1 MMKSFA
7 LKKNKA
13 FTVFMFCS
21 IVQLLTARNIQS
33 DNVIFALSGQEA
45 SVIGMV
51 DSSSTEMIIPLYV
64 EYADKVFDVTSIN
77 DRAFIGHNNLK
88 KVSLPET
95 IRRIGSLAFA
105 FCDSLNQINITS
117 TIDTICTDAFYNCF
131 SLPVEDNIRY
141 AGCFLVSISDN
152 NAQELVIRDGCKW
165 IGDNAISNC
174 HELKKIIIPGSVK
187 VIGNFAFSAC
197 DKLETIYIPDSVE
210 LISHSAFSACSSLK
224 SIYLPE
230 KTESYYFDL
239 FIDCHNLNYIHIN
252 SKYPPII
259 IDDNNSH
266 HPPINYFYR
275 FNADSCRLVV
285 PYGSKK
291 HYKKAPGWNS
301 FKKIVCKKHNKM
313 TQCYACDLQ

>member
-7 LKKNKA
+7 LKRNKA
-13 FTVFMFCS
+13 LTVFMFCS
-21 IVQLLTARNIQS
+21 IVQQLTARNIQS

-51 DSSSTEMIIPLYV
+51 DSSSTEMIIPQYV
-64 EYADKVFDVTSIN
+64 EYADNVFDVTSIN
-77 DRAFIGHNNLK
+77 DRAFIGHNKLK

-105 FCDSLNQINITS
+105 FCDSLSQINITN

-141 AGCFLVSISDN
+141 AGCFLVSISDI

-210 LISHSAFSACSSLK
+210 LIYHSTFSACSNLK
-224 SIYLPE
+224 KIYLPE
-230 KTESYYFDL
+230 KTKSYFFDL
-239 FIDCHNLNYIHIN
+239 FIDCYNLNCIYIN
-252 SKYPPII
+252 SIYPPII

-266 HPPINYFYR
+266 HPPMNCFYR
-275 FNADSCRLVV
+275 FNADSCRLIV

-301 FKKIVCKKHNKM
+301 FKRIINSFFVRLH
-313 TQCYACDLQ
+313 T

>member
-7 LKKNKA
+7 LKRNKA
-13 FTVFMFCS
+13 LTVFMFCS
-21 IVQLLTARNIQS
+21 IVQQLTARNIQS

-51 DSSSTEMIIPLYV
+51 DSSSTEMIIPQYV
-64 EYADKVFDVTSIN
+64 EYADNVFDVTSIN
-77 DRAFIGHNNLK
+77 DRAFIGHNKLK

-105 FCDSLNQINITS
+105 FCDSLSQINITN

-141 AGCFLVSISDN
+141 AGCFLVSISDI

-210 LISHSAFSACSSLK
+210 LIYHSTFSACSNLK
-224 SIYLPE
+224 KIYLPE
-230 KTESYYFDL
+230 KTKSYFFDL
-239 FIDCHNLNYIHIN
+239 FIDCYNLNCIYIN
-252 SKYPPII
+252 SIYPPII

-266 HPPINYFYR
+266 HPPMNCFYR
-275 FNADSCRLVV
+275 FNADSCRLIV

-301 FKKIVCKKHNKM
+301 FKRIVCKKHNKM
-313 TQCYACDLQ
+313 TQRYACDLQ

>member
-7 LKKNKA
+7 LKRNKA
-13 FTVFMFCS
+13 LTFFIFCS

-33 DNVIFALSGQEA
+33 GNVIFALSGQEA
-45 SVIGMV
+45 SIIGMV

-77 DRAFIGHNNLK
+77 DRAFIGHNKLK

-266 HPPINYFYR
+266 HPPINYFFR

-313 TQCYACDLQ
+313 TQRYACDLQ

>member
-1 MMKSFA
+1 MKSFA
-7 LKKNKA
+7 SKRNKA
-13 FTVFMFCS
+13 LTVFMFCS

-51 DSSSTEMIIPLYV
+51 DSSSTEMIIPKYV
-64 EYADKVFDVTSIN
+64 EYADNVFDVTSIN
-77 DRAFIGHNNLK
+77 DRAFISHNNLK

-105 FCDSLNQINITS
+105 FCDSLSQINITN

-141 AGCFLVSISDN
+141 AGCFLVSISDI

-210 LISHSAFSACSSLK
+210 LIYHSTFSACSNLK
-224 SIYLPE
+224 KIYLPE
-230 KTESYYFDL
+230 KTKSYFFDL
-239 FIDCHNLNYIHIN
+239 FIDCYNLNCIYIN
-252 SKYPPII
+252 SIYPPII

-266 HPPINYFYR
+266 HPPMNCFYR
-275 FNADSCRLVV
+275 FNADSCRLIV

-301 FKKIVCKKHNKM
+301 FKRIINSFFVRLH
-313 TQCYACDLQ
+313 T